1 MILNRFANGPLI
13 RSLTVVL
20 ALSACPACYR
30 IASPPRL
37 GEPVQVRVVRNDSR
51 LPRTQVVLHEAVAA
65 AVSQRLG
72 WRVAVD
78 GSARL
83 DLSISTERI
92 RPAASDD
99 RDVTNRWSIRIEG
112 DALLVS
118 RRGNL
123 DHHFSGTGWY
133 GALSD
138 EPEGVSQAAQAA
150 ADDLAAWLEGAGA
163 GWK

>member
-1 MILNRFANGPLI
+1 MSFLASRT
-13 RSLTVVL
+13 RSLAVVL
-20 ALSACPACYR
+20 ALLAGTACYR

-37 GEPVQVRVVRNDSR
+37 GEAIQVRVVRNDSR
-51 LPRTQVVLHEAVAA
+51 LPRTQVILHEVVAA
-65 AVSQRLG
+65 AISQRLG

-83 DLSISTERI
+83 DLAISTERI

-118 RRGNL
+118 KRGNL
-123 DHHFSGTGWY
+123 DHHFAGTGWY
-133 GALSD
+133 GTLAD
-138 EPEGVSQAAQAA
+138 EPEGLRQAAQAA

-163 GWK
+163 AWK

>member
-1 MILNRFANGPLI
+1 MNRFISVPIL
-13 RSLTVVL
+13 RSLAILL
-20 ALSACPACYR
+20 AWFACPACYR

-37 GEPVQVRVVRNDSR
+37 GEDVQIRIVRNDSR
-51 LPRTQVVLHEAVAA
+51 LPRTQVVLHQAVAA
-65 AVSQRLG
+65 AISQRLG
-72 WRVAVD
+72 WRVAID

-83 DLSISTERI
+83 DLAISTERI

-123 DHHFSGTGWY
+123 DRHFSGTGWY

-138 EPEGVSQAAQAA
+138 EPEGLSQAAQAA